1 MGIWA
6 GVAIG
11 GAGFMT
17 GFGFEVGWGG
27 GGGGGGVGGVG
38 TGAVGV
44 VGVEVDDIG
53 DVGEA
58 GAEMLGE
65 GISERLMSERLVS
78 AAAKEPGRVL
88 TRGNVGRDETLKD
101 LPLVLPEGLLWD
113 AEEYAARDQSVSF
126 VILDRSAWLRVV
138 GGIFA
143 KRCTHATVY
152 RGLGYELI
160 SYRVI

>member
-1 MGIWA
+1 
-6 GVAIG
+6 
-11 GAGFMT
+11 MT

-27 GGGGGGVGGVG
+27 GGGGGGVGGAG

-44 VGVEVDDIG
+44 VGVETDDVG

-88 TRGNVGRDETLKD
+88 TRGNVGRDETLTD
-101 LPLVLPEGLLWD
+101 LPLVLPEGLL
-113 AEEYAARDQSVSF
+113 
-126 VILDRSAWLRVV
+126 
-138 GGIFA
+138 
-143 KRCTHATVY
+143 
-152 RGLGYELI
+152 
-160 SYRVI
+160 